1 MKQKILI
8 TLITILLIIGSI
20 NVTAKSIENENL
32 KNEELFLTPRDEEAI
47 PFTCTIENGKFYIS
61 FERDLGIVEI
71 SISAVGGNAVAN
83 HSIDSSVGDAT
94 IILPEQTGYY
104 QIDIITNEEIYT
116 GNFII
121 N

>member
-8 TLITILLIIGSI
+8 ILITLLLIKT
-20 NVTAKSIENENL
+20 NVVAKEFCQY
-32 KNEELFLTPRDEEAI
+32 EEQKIFTQTEPRDEEAI
-47 PFTCTIENGKFYIS
+47 PFTCTIENGIFYIS

-71 SISAVGGNAVAN
+71 SISAVGCDIVAY
-83 HSIDSSVGDAT
+83 HSIDSSLGDAT
-94 IILPEQTGYY
+94 IVLPEQAGYY

>member
-8 TLITILLIIGSI
+8 ILITLLLIKT
-20 NVTAKSIENENL
+20 NVVAKEFCQDGEQKIFAQSG
-32 KNEELFLTPRDEEAI
+32 PRDEEAI
-47 PFTCTIENGKFYIS
+47 PFTCTIENGIFYIS

-71 SISAVGGNAVAN
+71 SISAVGGNTVAY
-83 HSIDSSVGDAT
+83 HSIDSSLGDAM
-94 IILPEQTGYY
+94 IVLPEQAGCY